1 MEQSDACEAGCGLFP
16 RLGRNELLERAV
28 VLLRQRKMRALLL
41 VLLVGTGLPGWAR
54 FTPHPCKNAYTEQQE
69 ATEGQKAAQEVFKQM
84 PVLPDSDPVSRYVQQ
99 LGARLVEHAPGYRWP
114 YNFHVVNVEDINA
127 FALPGGSIF
136 VNLGT
141 VQAAETEAQLAG
153 VMAHEISHVVQR
165 HATCNLTKE
174 RTPSILAGIGQIA
187 AGIILPGAAGSVVQQ
202 GIGLTAGLSFLKNS
216 RESEKQA
223 DLMGTDILYD
233 TGYDPRAMPQFFEVI
248 QGKYGEGGAQF
259 LSDHPNPGNR
269 VGYVQDEIDTLP
281 PRASSVKTSA
291 EFTRIKKIVTGMH
304 PYTAKQVQSGVW
316 RQRGGNASG
325 AGSGSGSGSG
335 SGAGAGQ
342 SSGPASGPGAESG
355 ALQRLSPSQWQPQGT
370 WQTLQGD
377 GFTIEYP
384 GNWRGESS
392 GSASLIAPPGGTGA
406 QNAVGY
412 GMLSGRFQ
420 PPKLG
425 DIATE
430 TDQLIT
436 QLQQGNPGL
445 RPGASSDVVVNG
457 VGGRSVEAT
466 NSGGAGGG
474 AERDWIVSLPEATGT
489 VRYVIFVAPQ
499 VDFEALRPTFEK
511 MLRTLKLAQ

>member
-1 MEQSDACEAGCGLFP
+1 MDTRMQQTQRGSFPGGQSGRGRQEQRP
-16 RLGRNELLERAV
+16 MRLC
-28 VLLRQRKMRALLL
+28 RALLS
-41 VLLVGTGLPGWAR
+41 LLLAGGLLETAVPAWAR
-54 FTPHPCKNAYTEQQE
+54 FNPRPCKNAYTEQQE
-69 ATEGQKAAQEVFKQM
+69 ITEGGKAAQEVYKEM
-84 PVLPDSDPVSRYVQQ
+84 PVLPDSSPVSQYVQQ

-114 YNFHVVNVEDINA
+114 FNFHVVNVEDINA

-141 VQAAETEAQLAG
+141 IQAAETEAQLAG

-165 HATCNLTKE
+165 HSTCNLTKE

-187 AGIILPGAAGSVVQQ
+187 AGVILPGAAGSVVQQ
-202 GIGLTAGLSFLKNS
+202 GIGMTAGLSFLKNS

-291 EFTRIKKIVTGMH
+291 EFTRIKKLTAGMH
-304 PYTAKQVQSGVW
+304 PYTAKQVQSGEWKRDGGAAAPPGGGAQSGGGTAAATSPLPRLTPEQW
-316 RQRGGNASG
+316 R
-325 AGSGSGSGSG
+325 
-335 SGAGAGQ
+335 
-342 SSGPASGPGAESG
+342 
-355 ALQRLSPSQWQPQGT
+355 PQGE
-370 WQTLQGD
+370 WQSFQGD
-377 GFTIEYP
+377 GFTLTYP
-384 GNWRGESS
+384 GNWRAQNGGSS
-392 GSASLIAPPGGTGA
+392 ALIAPPGGAGD
-406 QNAVGY
+406 QGAVGY

-420 PPKLG
+420 PSKLG
-425 DIATE
+425 DIAAE
-430 TDQLIT
+430 TDQLLA
-436 QLQQGNPGL
+436 QLKQQNPQL
-445 RPGASSDVVVNG
+445 SPGQGSDVVVNQ
-457 VGGRSVEAT
+457 VRGRSVEAT
-466 NSGGAGGG
+466 NTGGAGGG
-474 AERDWIVSLPEATGT
+474 PERDWLVALPEASGT

-499 VDFEALRPTFEK
+499 ADFDALRPTYEQ